1 MSAVIHKTNDWYAQ
15 SFDLFERSLNGEA
28 QTKLHAIRRKAMAR
42 FVELGFPTIRDEE
55 WRFTNLLPVTKIPF
69 APVLSLDEEDSLKND
84 IRQFAFKDLDCHRLV
99 FIDGHFS
106 AGLSSIGT
114 RQEGVRIGSLGTI
127 LKRTD
132 DAVSEALAQYARF
145 DDDALAALNTAFLKD
160 GACIVVPDGTAVD
173 APVHLLFLSSRRSQ
187 PFLSVPRILVLT
199 GRESRVSVIETY
211 AGLDNNLYFTNSVT
225 EMIVGEGAVVEH
237 DKLQQESEKAFHV
250 GTMHIRQLAGSS
262 YVANSI
268 SLGGSIVRNT
278 VTARLDDERCECTLN
293 GLSLATGR
301 QLVDNHTVIDHAKP
315 NCVSHELYKS
325 VLDGRA
331 KGVFNGKIFVRKD
344 AQKTDAKQTN
354 KTLLL
359 SDEATIDTK
368 PQLEIFAD
376 DVKCTHGATV
386 GQLDEEQIFYLR
398 SRGVGLEQA
407 RDLLTYAFASDV
419 IQRIHIDP
427 LRDQLDQLLHARLRQ
442 GRIAYDNDETTG

>member
-1 MSAVIHKTNDWYAQ
+1 
-15 SFDLFERSLNGEA
+15 
-28 QTKLHAIRRKAMAR
+28 
-42 FVELGFPTIRDEE
+42 
-55 WRFTNLLPVTKIPF
+55 
-69 APVLSLDEEDSLKND
+69 
-84 IRQFAFKDLDCHRLV
+84 
-99 FIDGHFS
+99 
-106 AGLSSIGT
+106 
-114 RQEGVRIGSLGTI
+114 
-127 LKRTD
+127 
-132 DAVSEALAQYARF
+132 
-145 DDDALAALNTAFLKD
+145 
-160 GACIVVPDGTAVD
+160 
-173 APVHLLFLSSRRSQ
+173 
-187 PFLSVPRILVLT
+187 
-199 GRESRVSVIETY
+199 
-211 AGLDNNLYFTNSVT
+211 
-225 EMIVGEGAVVEH
+225 
-237 DKLQQESEKAFHV
+237 V